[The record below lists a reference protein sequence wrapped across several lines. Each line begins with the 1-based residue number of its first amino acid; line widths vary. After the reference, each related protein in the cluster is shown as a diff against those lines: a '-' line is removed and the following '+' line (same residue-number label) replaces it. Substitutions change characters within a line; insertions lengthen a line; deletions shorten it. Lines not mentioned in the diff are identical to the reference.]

1 MYNLDDIKLRKIKLK
16 DIENLRKERNK
27 FFVRSK
33 MLDQKIITKK
43 NQLEWFKLSSKTKT
57 SNYFVINFKNVVIGA
72 GSIKDIDIANNTCTW
87 GYYIFEKYKGIF
99 GLLTQ
104 IKILDEIFIKKKI
117 RKVYGHTISHNKDVL
132 KLHKICGFEVE
143 GILKKQ
149 LLIKKKTSDVIITSL
164 FKKNWIKIKKKL
176 IKKFKLQ

>member
-16 DIENLRKERNK
+16 DIEKLRVERNK

-43 NQLEWFKLSSKTKT
+43 NQFEWFKLFSKTKN

-72 GSIKDIDIANNTCTW
+72 GSIKDIDIANNICTW

-132 KLHKICGFEVE
+132 KLHKICGFEIE

-149 LLIKKKTSDVIITSL
+149 LLIKKKTRDVIITSL
-164 FKKNWIKIKKKL
+164 FKKKWIKNKKKL
-176 IKKFKLQ
+176 IRKFKLQ

>member
-1 MYNLDDIKLRKIKLK
+1 MYNLNDIKLRKIKLK

-33 MLDQKIITKK
+33 MLDQKIITKEK
-43 NQLEWFKLSSKTKT
+43 QYEWYKLSSKKKT
-57 SNYFVINFKNVVIGA
+57 SNYFIINFKDYAIGA
-72 GSIKDIDIANNTCTW
+72 GSIKDIDLINSTCTW

-117 RKVYGHTISHNKDVL
+117 RKAYGHTISHNKDVL
-132 KLHKICGFEVE
+132 KLHKICGFEIE
-143 GILKKQ
+143 GVLKKQ
-149 LLIKKKTSDVIITSL
+149 LIFKKKTRDVIITSL
-164 FKKNWIKIKKKL
+164 FKKNWIKNKKKL
-176 IKKFKLQ
+176 IRKFKLQ